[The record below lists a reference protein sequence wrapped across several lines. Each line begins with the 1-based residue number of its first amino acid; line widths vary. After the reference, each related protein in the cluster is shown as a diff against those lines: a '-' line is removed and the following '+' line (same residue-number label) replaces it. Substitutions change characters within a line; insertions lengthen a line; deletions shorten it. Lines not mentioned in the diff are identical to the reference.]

1 MKIRILFASMIVGLT
16 FVGCSSEEEGTPRDN
31 GEGLGE
37 PQFLTVN
44 LVTNPTNG
52 SRAGGDQAT
61 GDPGNNSTY
70 EEGLDAEN
78 KVTKVRF
85 YFFKANGDAAYV
97 KNDNGIKR
105 NFLEWDNVTEE
116 EDNNMPNVE
125 KILTAQLIIE
135 SPKGDE
141 EPSQLVAIINP
152 MQEPPVEERTLGSL
166 ATVEHD
172 AKANT
177 TSGKFLMSNSTY
189 KKDGIKRMAVSVEG
203 KIKKTS
209 GEALDDPVEIYVERA
224 VAKVRLNSSLTP
236 VAGKTNIFKTSTE
249 EKTQEVTVD
258 GVKKEIFVKF
268 LGWNTTAV
276 TKNSRLV
283 KEINPN
289 WKDDLFGAGSSPW
302 NWAEYSRCF
311 WAINSRNAGAEYGSF
326 KPDPADKPNIDNKFQ
341 AQAYTKFDKSQWVYV
356 NENASPFTED
366 IGASEGK
373 SADNPTKVIISA
385 QLVDENGNKLEFA
398 EYGSTRTTVD
408 GLKDLFAN
416 NCGLYSRE
424 TLTENGETK
433 YKFTK
438 ITPNDLTVKTATAV
452 GETSTADGK
461 PDISK
466 PGRYKSYVQLATNED
481 GKWYASNAENAT
493 ALTAAEAN
501 TQLKKLGSAKVWKDG
516 YTYYYFDINHFG
528 DHIGVVRNH
537 IYDADIKTLAGLG
550 TPVYNPDEIIYP
562 EKPEDTDDSFIA
574 ARINI
579 LSWRVVKSDININ
592 WP

>member
-1 MKIRILFASMIVGLT
+1 MIAGLA
-16 FVGCSSEEEGTPRDN
+16 FVGCSSEEEVTPVDN
-31 GEGLGE
+31 GEGSGE

-52 SRAGGDQAT
+52 SRAGGNQVT
-61 GDPGNNSTY
+61 GDPDNNSTY

-97 KNDNGIKR
+97 KNDNDTQK
-105 NFLEWDNVTEE
+105 NYLEWNNVTEE

-135 SPKGDE
+135 SPKKDE
-141 EPSQLVAIINP
+141 VPSQIVAIINP
-152 MQEPPVEERTLGSL
+152 MTEPPVAERTLGSL
-166 ATVEHD
+166 ASVEHD

-177 TSGKFLMSNSTY
+177 TEGKFLMSNSTY
-189 KKDGIKRMAVSVEG
+189 AKDNIKRMAVSVEG

-236 VAGKTNIFKTSTE
+236 VEGKTNIFKTSTDT
-249 EKTQEVTVD
+249 KKQEVTID
-258 GVKKEIFVKF
+258 NVKKEIFVKF

-289 WKDDLFGAGSSPW
+289 WSTTLFGTGSTPW
-302 NWAEYSRCF
+302 NWAEYCRCF
-311 WAINSRNAGAEYGSF
+311 WAINSRNAGSEYGSF
-326 KPDPADKPNIDNKFQ
+326 EPDPADKPNADNKFQ
-341 AQAYTKFDKSQWVYV
+341 AQANTKFDKSQWVYV

-366 IGASEGK
+366 IPASNG
-373 SADNPTKVIISA
+373 DNASTPTKVIISA
-385 QLVDENGNKLEFA
+385 QLVDENGEALEFA
-398 EYGSTRTTVD
+398 EYGSTRTTVA
-408 GLKDLFAN
+408 GLKELFAN
-416 NCGLYSRE
+416 NCGLYKKE
-424 TLTENGETK
+424 PIEGGKTK
-433 YKFTK
+433 FVK
-438 ITPNDLTVKTATAV
+438 ITPEELIVKTATAA

-461 PDISK
+461 PNISK
-466 PGRYKSYVQLATNED
+466 PGRYKSYVQLAKDEND
-481 GKWYASNAENAT
+481 KWYPSNAETAT
-493 ALTAAEAN
+493 ALTAAQAN
-501 TQLKKLGSAKVWKDG
+501 EQLKKLGSAKVWKDG

-528 DHIGVVRNH
+528 DKIGVVRNH

-550 TPVYNPDEIIYP
+550 TPVYDPDEIIYP